1 MMNGRYEYSFRRH
14 VDIDDV
20 QDALTLAALGAEN
33 LHGRARIRLDASFR
47 LDRQRRRC
55 TIDGSTMVGEDIARL
70 FTGYLTRQFG
80 ERSFQVRR
88 SGNGQ
93 P

>member
-1 MMNGRYEYSFRRH
+1 MTNERYEYSFRRH

-20 QDALTLAALGAEN
+20 QDALTLAALGAET
-33 LHGRARIRLDASFR
+33 LHGRAKLRLDASFR

-55 TIDGSTMVGEDIARL
+55 TIDGSTRVGEDVARL

-80 ERSFQVRR
+80 EQAFRVRR
-88 SGNGQ
+88 GTDGKT
-93 P
+93 